1 MRWRYVLLL
10 ILVFSFT
17 LLAGCRLKKENEQ
30 INEQTRTIKL
40 GYLPI
45 THSLPLIV
53 ANNLKAQKF
62 EGFKLELVRFSSW
75 PELTEALNSAQIQG
89 AITMLELALVGH
101 ERGVPLKILALSHRN
116 GDVLVAA
123 KEITSVSQLKGQ
135 RVAIPHRL
143 SGHNILLYQALAQAG
158 LDYNAVEK
166 VEMAPPE
173 MPAALARKDIAAYIV
188 AEPFGARSVTTGT
201 GQVLLRAQ
209 DIWPNWICCG
219 LVMNS
224 KFVEAHPEIVKQ
236 IVAALVEGGNFIE
249 KNRDQAIEIAQKY
262 LAIERPLWE
271 KSLTWISYSN
281 LTPSQE
287 ELEALQNALIELPW
301 EGKKGN
307 LLAHPVNLDTLL
319 DTSFITQAYRGVK

>member
-1 MRWRYVLLL
+1 MRWRYNLL
-10 ILVFSFT
+10 ISLVLFLTLFT
-17 LLAGCRLKKENEQ
+17 GCGIKKEGEQ
-30 INEQTRTIKL
+30 INERTKIIKL

-53 ANNLKAQKF
+53 ADNLKAGKF

-75 PELTEALNSAQIQG
+75 PELTEALNSGQIQG
-89 AITMLELALVGH
+89 AITMLELALVGY
-101 ERGVPLKILALSHRN
+101 ERGVPLKILSLSHRN

-123 KEITSVSQLKGQ
+123 KEISSVSQLKGK

-143 SGHNILLYQALAQAG
+143 SGHNILLYRALTQAG

-173 MPAALARKDIAAYIV
+173 MPAALARKEIAAYIV
-188 AEPFGARSVTTGT
+188 AEPFGARSVTSGT

-209 DIWPNWICCG
+209 DIWSNWICCG

-224 KFVEAHPEIVKQ
+224 KFVEANPETVKQ
-236 IVAALVEGGNFIE
+236 IVAALVEAGNFVE
-249 KNRDQAIEIAQKY
+249 KNKDQAIEIAQKY

-271 KSLTWISYSN
+271 KSLSWISYSN
-281 LTPSQE
+281 LTPSKE

-301 EGKKGN
+301 EGKKGS
-307 LLAHPVNLDTLL
+307 LLAHPVNLDTLV